1 MADAGILRMTE
12 NIRSDFVIHFQLDTV
27 WLLGFT
33 YLHKKDSGKICAS
46 LFTFLA
52 KEKDFKDDD

>member
-1 MADAGILRMTE
+1 MTE
-12 NIRSDFVIHFQLDTV
+12 IIRSNFLIHFQLDTV

-33 YLHKKDSGKICAS
+33 YLHRHGSGKICAS

-52 KEKDFKDDD
+52 KEKGF